1 MRQYETVLPFHIV
14 YMGKIRQKRKYLSDV
29 AFGNP
34 GGNLKNRRRYKLEGY
49 EKFKKDVYALTSIDL
64 NLYKEKQMK
73 RRIDTLITK
82 NKITSYNDYV
92 MLIKQDKE
100 KFEQFVNFLTINVS
114 EFYRNPEQWDFLDK
128 EVFPELVKRFGKNL
142 KIWSAACST
151 GDEPYSLVMA
161 LSKHVPLNQIKIIA
175 TDIDKQVL
183 EKARVGLYNAKS
195 IASVPDEFKKKYF
208 KQIGTSYQ
216 ISDEIKK
223 RVEFK
228 EHNLLKDPYPS
239 GCHLIVCRNVVIY
252 FTEEAKDEIYKKF
265 NQALTKDGVLF
276 IGSTEQIMNYK
287 ELNFRRNQSFFFQKN

>member
-1 MRQYETVLPFHIV
+1 MLN
-14 YMGKIRQKRKYLSDV
+14 D
-29 AFGNP
+29 
-34 GGNLKNRRRYKLEGY
+34 Y
-49 EKFKKDVYALTSIDL
+49 EKFKKDVFKLTTIDL
-64 NLYKEKQMK
+64 NAYKEKQMR

-82 NKITSYNDYV
+82 NNINNYDDYV
-92 MLIKQDKE
+92 DLIKKDKE
-100 KFEQFVNFLTINVS
+100 KFDQFVNFLTINVS
-114 EFYRNPEQWDFLDK
+114 EFYRNPEQWKILDT
-128 EVFPELVKRFGKNL
+128 EVFPKLIKSFGKNL

-161 LSKHVPLNQIKIIA
+161 LSKHVPLSNIRIIA

-183 EKARVGLYNAKS
+183 DTARMGLYNEKS
-195 IASVPDEFKKKYF
+195 IASVPTEFKNKYF
-208 KQIGTSYQ
+208 TKVGNSYQ

-239 GCHLIVCRNVVIY
+239 GCHMIVCRNVVIY

-265 NQALTKDGVLF
+265 NQSLVKGGTLF

-287 ELNFRRNQSFFFQKN
+287 DLGYQREKSFFFEKI